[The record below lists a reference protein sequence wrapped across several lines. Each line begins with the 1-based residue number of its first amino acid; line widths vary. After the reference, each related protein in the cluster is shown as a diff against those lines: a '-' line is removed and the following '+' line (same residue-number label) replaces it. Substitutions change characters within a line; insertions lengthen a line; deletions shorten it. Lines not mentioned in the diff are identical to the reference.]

1 MKNTEMLK
9 KNYEFKNVLSKGK
22 FSIAKKLQIVILK
35 NNKNIN
41 YLGIAIS
48 TKNGKAFQR
57 NKIKR
62 LIRECYRLFEDK
74 LYKGFSI
81 VILIKKNIDI
91 ESIKYIDVF
100 NDIEYV
106 FNKANI
112 VKKEEKNE
120 KNTYLF
126 N

>member
-1 MKNTEMLK
+1 MKKTEMLK

-22 FSIAKKLQIVILK
+22 FFVGKKIQIVLLK

-48 TKNGKAFQR
+48 TKNGKSFQR

-62 LIRECYRLFEDK
+62 LIRESYRLTEDK
-74 LYKGFSI
+74 IYKGYSI
-81 VILIKKNIDI
+81 IILIKKNINI
-91 ESIKYIDVF
+91 SEIKYIDVF
-100 NDIEYV
+100 KDLEYV

-112 VKKEEKNE
+112 VKKEE
-120 KNTYLF
+120 
-126 N
+126 